1 VPRKLLVD
9 EQDLRLLAGW
19 AVECAL
25 HVLPLFEAKA
35 PRDARPREAL
45 EALRA
50 FARGE
55 KRTARLRKHV
65 SAALAAAREVGD
77 PSAMAAARAA
87 AVATGIAY
95 THAGLTAQQVRH
107 VLGPMAYAAQAQ
119 ELADDDPDA
128 AAREIEWAA
137 AKATP
142 ALRALVRRMPV
153 YRPGRGAFDKLLG
166 RVDVALRKREP
177 RRMTLAAVERRCA
190 AKPDTVLTT
199 PFGPRPH
206 VYKTAG
212 KMFALCGHLDGEE
225 VISLK
230 CDPERSSTLRLTFP
244 AITAGYHLHKAHWNT
259 IKLDGTVPA
268 SLIRELVDHAHEVI
282 QAAAGSRTRRARQ
295 PPRARRRGVSRS
307 T

>member
-1 VPRKLLVD
+1 MSVSRKLLVVN
-9 EQDLRLLAGW
+9 EQDLRLLAAW

-35 PRDARPREAL
+35 PKDARPRDAI

-55 KRTARLRKHV
+55 PRTARLRTHV

-95 THAGLTAQQVRH
+95 THANLTERQVRH
-107 VLGPMAYAAQAQ
+107 VLGPVAYAAQAQ
-119 ELADDDPDA
+119 ELADGDPDA
-128 AAREIEWAA
+128 AAHEIAWAVA
-137 AKATP
+137 QATP
-142 ALRALVRRMPV
+142 AVRAFVRRMPV
-153 YRPGRGAFDKLLG
+153 YRPGRGAFDQLLG

-177 RRMTLAAVERRCA
+177 RRMTLAAVERQCA

-225 VISLK
+225 VVSLK

-282 QAAAGSRTRRARQ
+282 QAAARKPARAK
-295 PPRARRRGVSRS
+295 RRRPRYQTSS
-307 T
+307 